1 MVRFVAPARQ
11 HPAPMS
17 ADNLAWPVDYT
28 YMYGDGLAWYE
39 EVEMEFNEV
48 REVSSTSAVWEI
60 DNDNLYRQSP
70 IPLYGLLL
78 TWRGNRLLGDSERS
92 STTSLDSGLTE
103 SQGLQLGL
111 MHGDVL
117 DRKAPQL
124 HVVSSIG
131 VNPSLAW
138 LLSTRI
144 GMAGGAPPEPKGGLP
159 DTQARGEMVSFRVN
173 DDSVTFELL
182 QGPGGWVARA
192 DRDDHQI
199 TMEGITFSSQ
209 GR

>member
-1 MVRFVAPARQ
+1 
-11 HPAPMS
+11 
-17 ADNLAWPVDYT
+17 
-28 YMYGDGLAWYE
+28 
-39 EVEMEFNEV
+39 
-48 REVSSTSAVWEI
+48 
-60 DNDNLYRQSP
+60 
-70 IPLYGLLL
+70 
-78 TWRGNRLLGDSERS
+78 
-92 STTSLDSGLTE
+92 
-103 SQGLQLGL
+103 

-199 TMEGITFSSQ
+199 TIEGIRFSLEDVELQTVTDLEPYIQ
-209 GR
+209 GRRRLLERLRAAG